1 MRLILCFVT
10 YSIAQ
15 FSCTN
20 DLRSRKQEEIEEV
33 AKSIVD
39 VARQL
44 ESSCDATIRTC
55 LVTKKSHGP
64 RNQVLFSIC
73 HFVASLKF
81 TLKRGY
87 QQTIHFMYGPI
98 GNSQFRFPESP
109 DETSGLVGKNK
120 LTSFPRN
127 GNHECPY
134 SPTFE
139 SHQ

>member
-1 MRLILCFVT
+1 MRLIMCFVT

-55 LVTKKSHGP
+55 LVTRKSHGP

-87 QQTIHFMYGPI
+87 
-98 GNSQFRFPESP
+98 
-109 DETSGLVGKNK
+109 
-120 LTSFPRN
+120 
-127 GNHECPY
+127 
-134 SPTFE
+134 
-139 SHQ
+139 

>member
-1 MRLILCFVT
+1 M
-10 YSIAQ
+10 
-15 FSCTN
+15 
-20 DLRSRKQEEIEEV
+20 
-33 AKSIVD
+33 
-39 VARQL
+39 ARQL

-109 DETSGLVGKNK
+109 NVSRDEVEGNIRTRGKKQTN
-120 LTSFPRN
+120 
-127 GNHECPY
+127 
-134 SPTFE
+134 
-139 SHQ
+139 